1 MIPDIHKFDRIAIDT
16 ETTGLHFKRDRIF
29 GISMSTPDGNDYYW
43 DIRRDSNIIDY
54 LSRELPR
61 YRGKVIFFNWSFDVK
76 FLLSHGV
83 VVPVDLCDCAMVRAA
98 LIDEHLHDYSLDGL
112 AKKYLGQRKANDVY
126 EELSQIF
133 GGKATRNQQMKNMP
147 DAPVELVARYA
158 KIDTRL
164 TLELWDW
171 QEREIADQDLHKVC
185 KLERDLFPVLL
196 DMEYNGIRVD
206 TFKAE
211 QAQSRLSKEID
222 KQQKELDSIA
232 GFHVNPNPSKS
243 IFDLFKPKEDNGKW
257 YAVDGTELSTTPAG
271 KPSIDANALRNMQ
284 HPAAAIILNIRKMTK
299 ARDTFIGGHILSNS
313 IEGVIYPNINQTKGD
328 DGFGTGTGRL
338 SYSSPAL
345 QQIPSRDVQTAQIVR
360 PIFLPDKGQEWAYYD
375 LDQHEFRVMAH
386 YVNNERILKA
396 YSDDANTDF
405 HQIVADLTG
414 LPRSPRYA
422 GDANAKQINLGL
434 CFGMGQG
441 KLAKEMG
448 LPFTVDHFPD
458 GREFLK
464 PGLDAMRVFDTYHK
478 AIPGVRDMLKR
489 ASDVAKSRGFVRTLM
504 GRHIRFPGGNYV
516 HKAGGLIFQGTS
528 ADLNKLNMIN
538 IHNALKGTGA
548 RLLLNVHDEYN
559 LSTPDRGVLDEVKR
573 VIQDHPEIR
582 VPIRT
587 DYGVGTNWWS
597 AAHEDS

>member
-1 MIPDIHKFDRIAIDT
+1 
-16 ETTGLHFKRDRIF
+16 
-29 GISMSTPDGNDYYW
+29 
-43 DIRRDSNIIDY
+43 
-54 LSRELPR
+54 
-61 YRGKVIFFNWSFDVK
+61 
-76 FLLSHGV
+76 
-83 VVPVDLCDCAMVRAA
+83 
-98 LIDEHLHDYSLDGL
+98 
-112 AKKYLGQRKANDVY
+112 
-126 EELSQIF
+126 
-133 GGKATRNQQMKNMP
+133 
-147 DAPVELVARYA
+147 
-158 KIDTRL
+158 L

-211 QAQSRLSKEID
+211 QAQSRLTKEID

>member
-1 MIPDIHKFDRIAIDT
+1 MTPDIHRFDRIAIDT
-16 ETTGLHFKRDRIF
+16 ETTGLHFKTDRIF
-29 GISMSTPDGNDYYW
+29 GISMSTPDGKDYYW
-43 DIRRDSNIIDY
+43 DIRRDSKIVEW
-54 LSRELPR
+54 LKAELPR
-61 YRGKVIFFNWSFDVK
+61 YKGTVVFFNWSFDVK
-76 FLLSHGV
+76 FLRSHGV
-83 VVPVDLCDCAMVRAA
+83 VVNPDHIDCAMVRAA

-112 AKKYLGQRKANDVY
+112 AKKYLGARKDNDIY
-126 EELSQIF
+126 EELAGIF
-133 GGKATRNQQMKNMP
+133 GGRPTRNQQVKNFP
-147 DAPVELVARYA
+147 DAPVEMMARYA
-158 KIDTRL
+158 KRDTRL
-164 TLELWDW
+164 TLDLWDW
-171 QEREIADQDLHKVC
+171 QQKEINDQDLHMVC

-196 DMEYNGIRVD
+196 EMEIEGIRVD
-206 TFKAE
+206 TFRAE
-211 QAQSRLSKEID
+211 QAQSKLTKEID
-222 KQQKELDSIA
+222 KKQKELDGIA

-243 IFDLFKPKEDNGKW
+243 IFDLFKPEQRDGKW
-257 YAVDGTELSTTPAG
+257 YAIDGTELSTTPAG
-271 KPSIDANALRNMQ
+271 KPSVDADALRRMQ
-284 HPAAAIILNIRKMTK
+284 HPAASIILDIRKMTK

-338 SYSSPAL
+338 SYSAPAL

-386 YVNNERILKA
+386 YVNNESILKA
-396 YSDDANTDF
+396 YADNADTDF

-448 LPFTVDHFPD
+448 LPFTIDHFPD

-464 PGLDAMRVFDTYHK
+464 PGSDAIRVFDTYHK

-489 ASDVAKSRGFVRTLM
+489 ASEVARSRGHVRTLM
-504 GRHIRFPGGNYV
+504 GRHIRFPGGNFV

-573 VIQDHPEIR
+573 VIQHHPEIR

-587 DYGVGTNWWS
+587 DYGVGNNWWS
-597 AAHEDS
+597 AAHEDA

>member
-211 QAQSRLSKEID
+211 QAQSRLTKEID

-448 LPFTVDHFPD
+448 LPFTVDRFPD